1 MNRRCFVKK
10 TGQVAF
16 GGLLAGSVYA
26 FDHSPAT
33 SRNGGHKGRTGRYL
47 KATGFFRVEKDKRW
61 WLVTPEGSRTFSIGI
76 NHIDPA
82 SIRYLASNGIWEQ
95 KYGNS
100 MEQWL
105 PKVKADLT
113 DWGFNCIGWEQEVV
127 IIQPEMHR
135 HSRSFT
141 FEEYQWLD
149 MPYFH
154 LLPIIES
161 HQWEWE
167 TRLPDIRSKAFA
179 EWCDY
184 VARDRCARF
193 RNDPKLVGYFFTDCP
208 AWIHSN
214 EGNKWKAPIFDP
226 EMEKTERGRK
236 EIFETSTIYYKNIVD
251 AIRRYDPNHLI
262 CGDRYEANAPISEE
276 VLKAA
281 LPYVDIFSFQCFGN
295 ADHIYS
301 KLTPWATYLKKPIL
315 LADSM
320 VNKEGHQGWPP
331 VQDRTQNEVQYG
343 EVMKTLREIPE
354 CIGFHLCGAY
364 IKNHA
369 RRYGLLD
376 IHDQEESTT
385 QGIKQ
390 VNLEQQEWAREQFRK

>member
-1 MNRRCFVKK
+1 MAKYEIDRRHFLNSLLFV
-10 TGQVAF
+10 GGA
-16 GGLLAGSVYA
+16 GLLLPFGCSGLPGKNEDSFFSIAQK
-26 FDHSPAT
+26 
-33 SRNGGHKGRTGRYL
+33 NG
-47 KATGFFRVEKDKRW
+47 RW
-61 WLVTPEGSRTFSIGI
+61 WLVTPQGDYIFSIGL

-82 SIRYLASNGIWEQ
+82 SLRYLSSNSIWEE

-100 MEQWL
+100 MKEWL
-105 PKVKADLT
+105 PKVKADLS
-113 DWGFNCIGWEQEVV
+113 DWGFNCLGWDQEVV
-127 IIQPEMHR
+127 IIQPKMHR

-154 LLPIIES
+154 LLPFIES

-167 TRLPDIRSKAFA
+167 TRLPDIKSEAFA

-193 RNDPKLVGYFFTDCP
+193 RDDPKLVGYFFTDCP
-208 AWIHSN
+208 AWIHSS
-214 EGNKWKAPIFDP
+214 EGNSWKAPIFDP
-226 EMEKTERGRK
+226 EMEKSESGRK
-236 EIFETSTIYYKNIVD
+236 EIFDTATIYYKTIVE
-251 AIRRYDPNHLI
+251 AIRRFDPNHLI

-281 LPYVDIFSFQCFGN
+281 LPYVDIFSFQCFGTVGN
-295 ADHIYS
+295 IYQ
-301 KLTPWATYLKKPIL
+301 KLSYWASYLKKPIL

-320 VNKEGHQGWPP
+320 INKEGAHGWPP
-331 VQDRTQNEVQYG
+331 QHDRTQDEEAYG
-343 EVMKTLREIPE
+343 EIMHALRKIPE
-354 CIGFHLCGAY
+354 CLGFHLCGAY
-364 IKNHA
+364 IKNNA

-376 IHDQEESTT
+376 LHDREEPTT

-390 VNLEQQEWAREQFRK
+390 VNLEQIEWVKEQLNK